1 MGLERGTR
9 DQAAIGI
16 IIPGVR
22 ALKGPRIEGRDS
34 VRTLSR
40 LRDWSDLELRNDLK
54 CILSGLAFLHT
65 EIRCNCA
72 LKSTWTLKE
81 RKRSYSRRTES
92 QGLDTAAGK
101 PALWKMMPSRCPKSS
116 QQPNRS
122 QRTLERPYL
131 LFNISTWKTAYKALR
146 VFKRKQ
152 FAFFFLDRLQ
162 GMHQQDNDGERV

>member
-1 MGLERGTR
+1 MFDVGLERGTR

-22 ALKGPRIEGRDS
+22 ALKGPSTKGRDL

-72 LKSTWTLKE
+72 LESTWTLNE
-81 RKRSYSRRTES
+81 RKRSYSRERSLRGWTQW
-92 QGLDTAAGK
+92 QGNLPSGRRRQALAPN
-101 PALWKMMPSRCPKSS
+101 PASSLTGPSGP
-116 QQPNRS
+116 
-122 QRTLERPYL
+122 
-131 LFNISTWKTAYKALR
+131 
-146 VFKRKQ
+146 
-152 FAFFFLDRLQ
+152 
-162 GMHQQDNDGERV
+162 